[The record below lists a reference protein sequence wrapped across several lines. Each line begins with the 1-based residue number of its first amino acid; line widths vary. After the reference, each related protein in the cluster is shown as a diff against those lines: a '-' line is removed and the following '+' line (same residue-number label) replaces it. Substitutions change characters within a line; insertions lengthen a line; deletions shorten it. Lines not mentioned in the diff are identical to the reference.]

1 MKISRTAS
9 DDRIKLAGRIRV
21 ARRDSKLTQ
30 SALAE
35 LVGVT
40 PSAAAQWEHPNGTS
54 PGTPRLQEIA
64 VATGVNF
71 EWLATG
77 RGDRRQRRPHPDSIP
92 ALKLDVYAQDWTEE
106 TLLERFRLLSP
117 RAKQMLVNLLEEVR
131 PSRGTRR

>member
-77 RGDRRQRRPHPDSIP
+77 RGVRRQRRPHPDSIT
-92 ALKLDVYAQDWTEE
+92 ARKLDVYAQGWTEE